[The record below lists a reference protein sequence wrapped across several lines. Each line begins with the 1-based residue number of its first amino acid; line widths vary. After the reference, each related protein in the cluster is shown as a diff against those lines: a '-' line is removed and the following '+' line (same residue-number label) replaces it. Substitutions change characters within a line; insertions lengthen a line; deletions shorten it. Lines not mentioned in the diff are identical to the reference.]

1 MYFYKCNNDCVPI
14 AVCMYVYMIDANDV
28 LQDYRIQYI
37 NENKNVARG
46 KRPRNQYEQELI
58 EWR

>member
-28 LQDYRIQYI
+28 LQDYCIQYVR
-37 NENKNVARG
+37 NKNIAWG
-46 KRPRNQYEQELI
+46 KGRNQYEQELI
-58 EWR
+58 E